1 MQRSS
6 VKSRKSRKPRNSRKP
21 RKSIKKCSGGGNIT
35 SAHIRDYISSHMEE
49 IDPIVAKFKKDT
61 GYIEDINSLIIQLR
75 KEKVREKLQKKLKN
89 EVRKRKNQS
98 F

>member
-1 MQRSS
+1 
-6 VKSRKSRKPRNSRKP
+6 
-21 RKSIKKCSGGGNIT
+21 
-35 SAHIRDYISSHMEE
+35 MEE